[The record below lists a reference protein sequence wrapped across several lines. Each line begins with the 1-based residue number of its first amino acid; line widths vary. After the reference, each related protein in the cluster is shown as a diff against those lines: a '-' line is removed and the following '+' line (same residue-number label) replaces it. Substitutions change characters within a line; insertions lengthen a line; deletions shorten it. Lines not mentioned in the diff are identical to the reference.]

1 MIRYILLTVLLVLV
15 AGCAKEPSVDAP
27 ATAKAKVILII
38 GDGMDD
44 QQIAIARNYLHG
56 SQGRMVLDDMPYR
69 GSAQVRALV
78 ENDPGTPD
86 YVGDSA
92 SGGTALA
99 TGVVT
104 SVGRIGTTAK
114 SDLDVVSIMELS
126 HAAGIRTGIV
136 TTAKVTDA
144 TPASFMAHIS
154 SRYCDG
160 PTDMVYENKNFPQD
174 STACGDDY
182 VANGGPGSIVEQVA
196 ASNIDILL
204 GGGADSFDKL
214 IEGSDTTSAL
224 DAAIAN
230 GFTFVGESS
239 EIKNLEATGKVLGL
253 FSAGTMPV
261 RYRGVGGRKAEF
273 LVRDENSIT
282 WPEPF
287 SCEENPEFV
296 NVPTLVEMT
305 HAALNHLD
313 GDNGFML
320 MVESSSID
328 KEAHYWN
335 PCGHI
340 GEMGQLDDALKVALD
355 YAASHPETLSL
366 VTADHGQA
374 AHIVPQVSDLE
385 QQNYASTGRFA
396 RVLTPEGGIMGI
408 NYATNDSPFWE
419 EHTGVHVPVY
429 ASGPGARELSIFIQQ
444 ADIFRI
450 SARHLGLDDAVSGE

>member
-1 MIRYILLTVLLVLV
+1 MIRYILLTVLLALV
-15 AGCAKEPSVDAP
+15 AGCAKQPGVEEQV
-27 ATAKAKVILII
+27 TANAKFILIV

-44 QQIAIARNYLHG
+44 QQITIARNYLHG

-104 SVGRIGTTAK
+104 SVGRIGTTAQ
-114 SDLDVVSIMELS
+114 SDIDVVNIMELAR
-126 HAAGIRTGIV
+126 AAGIGTGIV
-136 TTAKVTDA
+136 TTARVTDA
-144 TPASFMAHIS
+144 TPASFIAHVS

-160 PTDMVYENKNFPQD
+160 PEDMVYENKDFPQD
-174 STACGDDY
+174 STDCGDDY
-182 VANGGPGSIVEQVA
+182 QANGGAGSIVEQIA
-196 ASNIDILL
+196 ASDMDIIL
-204 GGGADSFDKL
+204 GGGADSFDKF

-224 DAAIAN
+224 DVAIAN
-230 GFTFVGESS
+230 GFALVGESS
-239 EIKNLEATGKVLGL
+239 ELKNLEATGKVLGL

-261 RYRGVGGRKAEF
+261 RYRGVGGRRAEF
-273 LVRDENSIT
+273 LERDENSIT

-287 SCEENPEFV
+287 SCEENPEFA

-313 GDNGFML
+313 GENGFML
-320 MVESSSID
+320 MIESSSID
-328 KEAHYWN
+328 KEAHYRN

-340 GEMGQLDDALKVALD
+340 GEMGQIDEAVKVALE
-355 YAASHPETLSL
+355 YAASHPETLIL

-374 AHIVPQVSDLE
+374 AHIVPQVSDLA
-385 QQNYASTGRFA
+385 QQNYASAGRFA
-396 RVLTPEGGIMGI
+396 RILTPEGGIMGI
-408 NYATNDSPFWE
+408 NYATSDSPFWE

-429 ASGPGARELSIFIQQ
+429 ASGPGVDSWSNFIQQ
-444 ADIFRI
+444 ADVFHI
-450 SARHLGLDDAVSGE
+450 AAKHLGLGDVVAEE